1 MIKRIVSTA
10 VVTAVILGGAMATA
24 MPTAETEGTPSSRM
38 NIRAVRK
45 EPLPIPATAK
55 APQWWALAREVGW
68 AEKDLPILDRVIWR
82 ESRAQPSAFNPD
94 DPNGGSLCLLQ
105 INRFW
110 VKYLRQKGVIN
121 KANDLFDPATCLTAG
136 LVIYRYGVERY
147 DWGWGPW
154 AIYP

>member
-1 MIKRIVSTA
+1 MIKRIASTT
-10 VVTAVILGGAMATA
+10 VVTAVILGGAMAMA
-24 MPTAETEGTPSSRM
+24 MPTAEKEGTPASRM
-38 NIRAVRK
+38 NIRHVRE

-55 APQWWALAREVGW
+55 VPQWWTLARQVGW

-82 ESRAQPSAFNPD
+82 ESRGQADAFNPH

-105 INRFW
+105 VNRFW
-110 VKYLRQKGVIN
+110 TKYLRQNGVIN

-136 LVIYRYGVERY
+136 LVIHRYGVERY
-147 DWGWGPW
+147 GWGWGPW

>member
-10 VVTAVILGGAMATA
+10 VVTAVILGGAMALA
-24 MPTAETEGTPSSRM
+24 MPTAETEGSPSSRM
-38 NIRAVRK
+38 NIRAIRE

-55 APQWWALAREVGW
+55 VPQWWTLAREVGW

-82 ESRAQPSAFNPD
+82 ESKGQADAFNPD

-110 VKYLRQKGVIN
+110 VKYLRQNGIIN
-121 KANDLFDPATCLTAG
+121 RANDLFDPSTCLRAG
-136 LVIYRYGVERY
+136 LAIHRYGMERY
-147 DWGWGPW
+147 GWGWGPW

>member
-10 VVTAVILGGAMATA
+10 VVTAVILGGAMALA
-24 MPTAETEGTPSSRM
+24 MPTAETEGSPSSRM
-38 NIRAVRK
+38 NIRAIRE

-82 ESRAQPSAFNPD
+82 ESKGQAGAFNPD

-105 INRFW
+105 VNRFW
-110 VKYLRQKGVIN
+110 TKYLRQNGIIN
-121 KANDLFDPATCLTAG
+121 KANDLFDPATCLRAG
-136 LVIYRYGVERY
+136 LAIYRYGMERY
-147 DWGWGPW
+147 GWGWGPW

>member
-24 MPTAETEGTPSSRM
+24 MPTAETEGTPASRM
-38 NIRAVRK
+38 NIRHIR
-45 EPLPIPATAK
+45 EDFTPPASAK
-55 APQWWALAREVGW
+55 VPQWWALARQVGW

-82 ESRAQPSAFNPD
+82 ESRGQADAFNPH

-110 VKYLRQKGVIN
+110 VKYLRQNGVIN
-121 KANDLFDPATCLTAG
+121 KANDLFDPATCLRAG
-136 LVIYRYGVERY
+136 LVIHRYGVERY
-147 DWGWGPW
+147 GWGWGPW